1 MYVKPNAP
9 RSIGG
14 VLDDGIKLYRDS
26 FSRCW
31 PLTLSMSV
39 LTAAPMLLVAGKL
52 AAMAAARAN
61 PQAALGA
68 LGSPGVWLAYLVAL
82 IVTVG
87 FYCALF
93 LALDGYATSRP
104 ISFGEAAG
112 GGFRLMPRTLLL
124 GVLFVL
130 VVGGFG
136 LAAGLVSAL
145 IGVGLAAALG
155 GAATKIISFVLMTA
169 IFLGAF
175 YVFGRLFLAIVALVV
190 DDASASSAIGI
201 SWKLTAG
208 NWWRAGTIYLV
219 SIAILLALYLIADLV
234 NGGLMLIGSSGPFAV
249 VLQQIVRVLL
259 GVLVASFQPAILL
272 SMYYDL
278 KLRKGGADLA
288 DRMNALAT
296 P

>member
-1 MYVKPNAP
+1 
-9 RSIGG
+9 
-14 VLDDGIKLYRDS
+14 
-26 FSRCW
+26 
-31 PLTLSMSV
+31 
-39 LTAAPMLLVAGKL
+39 
-52 AAMAAARAN
+52 MAAARAN

-82 IVTVG
+82 IVTLG

-155 GAATKIISFVLMTA
+155 GAATKIISFVLMTV